1 MRILLPF
8 LLFVAACTNSSVD
21 GEQMDGPGKEDAAK
35 VPEAKVEVTFTDEG
49 EPEGLH
55 RFIEWSDKCLQG
67 AQPEG
72 DIAFKNLAAL
82 GVTTVI
88 SVDGSAPDIET
99 AHKYGLTYVHVPIG
113 YDGVPRAQAVQIIA
127 AVERSKGK
135 VYVHCHHGKHR
146 GPAGMMVARITLE
159 DVSNEE
165 AVECLKKSGTSAKYE
180 GLYRDTLEFK
190 APTEAEMAAVP
201 AKLPERVMPDGMR
214 ATMVDVSAR
223 WEHLQSSR
231 TQEWGVPKESPD
243 VSPPHEARMLWELY
257 RESARTGQWK
267 TYCDNDQFTNFLA
280 EGEKSAIALEK
291 ALRASD
297 QDAADTHY
305 KALKQNCNACHA
317 LFRNQ

>member
-1 MRILLPF
+1 MRHLPTL
-8 LLFVAACTNSSVD
+8 LLFSIVACQTGGQEESPEANPEAAVSA
-21 GEQMDGPGKEDAAK
+21 PAAK
-35 VPEAKVEVTFTDEG
+35 VTYTEEG

-55 RFIEWSDKCLQG
+55 RFIRWSDKLVQG

-72 DIAFKNLAAL
+72 DEAFRNLAAM

-88 SVDGSAPDIET
+88 SVDGSSPDIER
-99 AHKYGLTYVHVPIG
+99 AHKYGLVYVHAPIG
-113 YDGVPRAQAVQIIA
+113 YDGVPRAQALVIIE
-127 AVERSKGK
+127 AVKRSEGS

-159 DVSNEE
+159 DLSNDE
-165 AVECLKKSGTSAKYE
+165 AVECLKTSGTSAKYE
-180 GLYRDTLEFK
+180 GLYKDTLEFK
-190 APTEAEMAAVP
+190 APTAEEMATVP

-231 TQEWGVPKESPD
+231 NQDWGVPKESPD

-267 TYCDNDQFTNFLA
+267 TYCDTDQFTNLLA

-291 ALRASD
+291 ALRAAD

-317 LFRNQ
+317 LFRN